1 MLRLMAA
8 PLVIAHTTDGESLA
22 LLPALANRHGLITGA
37 TGTGKTVT
45 MQVIAESF
53 SKIGVPTF
61 MADVKGDVSGIAV
74 PGTLSP
80 KLKERLSALG
90 LETPL
95 WEGCP
100 VTFWDVLGE
109 RGHPVRT
116 TISDMGPLLLGR
128 LLNLN
133 DVQQGVLTLAFK
145 IADDHGLLL
154 LDLKDL
160 RAMLQF
166 LGDNAAEFKTAY
178 GNVSAASVGAIQRGL
193 LELEEQGG
201 DRFFGEPVLNIAD
214 LIQTDHGGRGMVN
227 LLAASSLINS
237 PKVYSTFLLWLL
249 AELFENLPEV
259 GDRDKPTLV
268 FFFDEAHLLFSNAS
282 DALVEKIEQ
291 VVRLIRSKGVGVFF
305 VTQNAADIPDTV
317 LSQLGNRVQ
326 HALRAYSPRDQR
338 AVKVAADTL
347 RANPAFDT
355 VEAIT
360 ELAVGEALVSLLDD
374 HGVPAVVERA
384 WIRPPAS
391 RIGPVSETERAAI
404 ARTSVLE
411 GHYEAAVD
419 RDSAYEKLKA
429 RTETKQQGQQAPP
442 PQRTASGL
450 PQSLDDLLFGSTGP
464 RGGRREGMLE
474 SAAKS
479 AARTIGSQVARS
491 ILRGALGS
499 IGGKR

>member
-1 MLRLMAA
+1 MAA
-8 PLVIAHTTDGESLA
+8 PLLIAKTADGKDLA

-45 MQVIAESF
+45 MQVMAESF
-53 SKIGVPTF
+53 SRIGVPTF
-61 MADVKGDVSGIAV
+61 MADVKGDVSGIAMA
-74 PGTLSP
+74 GTLTP
-80 KLKERLSALG
+80 KLQERLGTLK
-90 LETPL
+90 LEPPA
-95 WEGCP
+95 WAGSP

-109 RGHPVRT
+109 RGHPVRA

-133 DVQQGVLTLAFK
+133 GVQQGVLTLAFK
-145 IADDHGLLL
+145 VADDHGLLL

-166 LGDNAAEFKTAY
+166 LADNAAEFKTTY

-193 LELEEQGG
+193 LELEQQGG
-201 DRFFGEPVLNIAD
+201 ARFFGEPVLNIAD
-214 LIQTDHGGRGMVN
+214 LIQTDRSGRGMVN

-237 PKVYSTFLLWLL
+237 PKIYSTFLLWLL

-259 GDRDKPTLV
+259 GDPDKPTLV
-268 FFFDEAHLLFSNAS
+268 FFFDEAHLLFDNAP

-305 VTQNAADIPDTV
+305 VTQNAADIPDKV
-317 LSQLGNRVQ
+317 LGQLGNRVQ

-338 AVKVAADTL
+338 AVKVAAETL
-347 RANPAFDT
+347 RANPSFDT
-355 VEAIT
+355 GQAIT
-360 ELAVGEALVSLLDD
+360 ELAVGEALVSLLDER
-374 HGVPAVVERA
+374 GVPGVVERA
-384 WIRPPAS
+384 WILPPAS
-391 RIGPVSETERAAI
+391 RIGPIAEAERLAMTKA
-404 ARTSVLE
+404 SVLA

-419 RDSAYEKLKA
+419 RESAYEKLKA
-429 RTETKQQGQQAPP
+429 RTESKQDRQAPP
-442 PQRTASGL
+442 AAQRPATG
-450 PQSLDDLLFGSTGP
+450 PPGSLGDLIFGSTGP

-491 ILRGALGS
+491 ILRGTLGS
-499 IGGKR
+499 IGGRRR